1 MMGLRNCL
9 VAVASV
15 LALAGCTTVASGVT
29 GVGAPVEVHLLAIN
43 DFHGNLEPPSGGA
56 RIFNYVDP
64 TKPTWV
70 PAGGSPRLASAI
82 TQLSKQPNAIM
93 VAAGDLIGASPLL
106 SSLFHDEP
114 TIEAMSRMGLSVTS
128 VGNHEFD
135 EGWKELRRMQEGG
148 CHPVDGC
155 NGPAPFKGAQFQYL
169 AASTYLDTGATLF
182 PPYAIREFDGVKVG
196 FVGLTLEGTPDV
208 ITPASRIGITFKDEA
223 ETVNALVPKLQAQGV
238 QAIVVLIHEGG
249 YAGQGLDDCHGL
261 TGTIADIVP
270 KFDKAV
276 DVVVTGHTNGIYICT
291 VDGRLVTGA
300 GAYGTRVTDI
310 KLIIDPKSGDV
321 VGKSARDIPILLD
334 AFPEDP
340 AQVDLIAAYKVK
352 AEPLMNRPVGR
363 ITAAL
368 SRAGGS
374 TGESALGDVIADS
387 MLEAAKQ
394 QDSKVEIAFMNPGGI
409 RSDLPFKNDGEVIYG
424 DIFTVQPFGNDLI
437 SLSLTGAQIEALLKQ
452 QYQPSGGNNIL
463 QVSEGFTFGWRQ
475 PQGQPIEVVPGS
487 VKLNGAPIIPTQTYR
502 VVTNNFLVGG
512 GDNFIAFKD
521 GIDRITVGGDVQAFE
536 AYVKTH
542 SPLAGGV
549 KGRITRA
556 Q

>member
-1 MMGLRNCL
+1 MRHSLT
-9 VAVASV
+9 AIASL
-15 LALAGCTTVASGVT
+15 LALGACATLGVSPTMTSGD
-29 GVGAPVEVHLLAIN
+29 APVEVHLLAIN

-56 RIFNYVDP
+56 KIFNYDDP

-82 TQLSKQPNAIM
+82 AELSKQPNSIM

-114 TIEAMSRMGLSVTS
+114 TIEAVSKMGLAITS

-135 EGWKELRRMQEGG
+135 EGWNELRRMQEGG
-148 CHPVDGC
+148 CHPIDGC
-155 NGPAPFKGAQFQYL
+155 QGPAPFKGAQFQYL
-169 AASTYLDTGATLF
+169 AASTYLDTGETLF
-182 PPYAIREFDGVKVG
+182 PPYAIREFQGVKVG
-196 FVGLTLEGTPDV
+196 FIGLTLEGTPDV
-208 ITPASRIGITFKDEA
+208 ITPASRVGVTFKDEA
-223 ETVNALVPKLQAQGV
+223 ETVNALVPTLQAQGV
-238 QAIVVLIHEGG
+238 QSIVVLIHEGG

-310 KLIIDPKSGDV
+310 RMMIDPKSGDV
-321 VGKSARDIPILLD
+321 IGKSARDIPILLD
-334 AFPEDP
+334 AFPEDKT
-340 AQVDLIAAYKVK
+340 QLDLIASYKMK
-352 AEPLMNRPVGR
+352 AEPLMIRPVGR
-363 ITAAL
+363 ITAAIT
-368 SRAGGS
+368 RFGGT
-374 TGESALGDVIADS
+374 TGESDLGDLIADS
-387 MLEAAKQ
+387 MLEAARQ
-394 QDSKVEIAFMNPGGI
+394 QDPKVEIAFMNPGGI
-409 RSDLPFKNDGEVIYG
+409 RSDLPFKNNGEVRYS
-424 DIFTVQPFGNDLI
+424 DIFTVQPFGNELI
-437 SLSLTGAQIEALLKQ
+437 SLTLTGAQIEALLKQ

-463 QVSEGFTFGWRQ
+463 QVSDGFTFTWRQ
-475 PQGQPIEVVPGS
+475 PPGQPIEVIPGS
-487 VKLNGAPIIPTQTYR
+487 VKLNGKPIVAMQSYR

-512 GDNFIAFKD
+512 GDNFIAFKE
-521 GIDRITVGGDVQAFE
+521 GTDRTTVGGDVQAFE
-536 AYVKTH
+536 AYIKAH
-542 SPLAGGV
+542 SPIAGGI